1 MESRKGYIW
10 RNACL
15 LLAGVL
21 HVLGSRG
28 PLDLEIARKL
38 THPDREDIVLM
49 EWGYDREVQEIAIE
63 IQTPLASSLALG
75 FGHSKSINK
84 TDFVVAGWNE
94 HNETYFYDAH
104 TEDEWPPVKD
114 KSQDY
119 VLLNLSRN
127 DTHTI
132 MRVWRKWFTCDRHDQ
147 EIENDTVRVTVVIGD
162 GEQLELTDH
171 NTFQKSIFFLEVL
184 CHPKYPEVMIPYDF
198 IIKDFPIPEADTTYA
213 CTFLPMPRVTKK
225 HHIVRY
231 EIIEDPVSIGIVHH
245 ILIYF
250 CANNT
255 ILTSEVGDCYG
266 QDTRFSQCLSATLGW
281 AVGGEPFDYPDDTGI
296 SIGTDKDPQYV
307 RIEIHYS
314 NFENKE
320 GLIDN
325 SGIRIHYT
333 PELRPR
339 DSATLMSGVFT
350 FPMQF
355 IPPGCEEFRNYGICD
370 TRLMAQALNE
380 TIPDLTV
387 KAYLLHGHLTARS
400 IRVMHYRNGTLIGS
414 LGEDKKYDFS
424 FQQIRNLPAEITVK
438 MGDVIV
444 VECTSNTMDRE
455 GVTFGGPSSL
465 NEMCIGFLFYYPLL
479 PIAACWSYIDVHYIA
494 EAIGLERADSIMD
507 AILNI
512 NGFEWDDESRATAQ
526 KAVMTVTHLA
536 MAESREGNRVNETI
550 KLPTIPLPP
559 PYHCEEDSSET

>member
-1 MESRKGYIW
+1 MTE
-10 RNACL
+10 
-15 LLAGVL
+15 
-21 HVLGSRG
+21 
-28 PLDLEIARKL
+28 
-38 THPDREDIVLM
+38 
-49 EWGYDREVQEIAIE
+49 YDD
-63 IQTPLASSLALG
+63 
-75 FGHSKSINK
+75 K
-84 TDFVVAGWNE
+84 E
-94 HNETYFYDAH
+94 H
-104 TEDEWPPVKD
+104 
-114 KSQDY
+114 
-119 VLLNLSRN
+119 
-127 DTHTI
+127 
-132 MRVWRKWFTCDRHDQ
+132 
-147 EIENDTVRVTVVIGD
+147 
-162 GEQLELTDH
+162 
-171 NTFQKSIFFLEVL
+171 
-184 CHPKYPEVMIPYDF
+184 
-198 IIKDFPIPEADTTYA
+198 IKFPIPEADTTYA

-225 HHIVRY
+225 TSYCEGKSTLCCMIQDIPYTDQVSIEMILKTVRFYELSQAKSVNGEEQLPYNLAGLRQIGGEY

-325 SGIRIHYT
+325 SGIRIYYT

-455 GVTFGGPSSL
+455 GVTFHGNQGKHRVTKRGPALSYPMFTLVTSEDIAGSVCDIHIAHTCYLPQGGPSSL

-494 EAIGLERADSIMD
+494 EAIGLERADS
-507 AILNI
+507 
-512 NGFEWDDESRATAQ
+512 
-526 KAVMTVTHLA
+526 
-536 MAESREGNRVNETI
+536 
-550 KLPTIPLPP
+550 
-559 PYHCEEDSSET
+559 